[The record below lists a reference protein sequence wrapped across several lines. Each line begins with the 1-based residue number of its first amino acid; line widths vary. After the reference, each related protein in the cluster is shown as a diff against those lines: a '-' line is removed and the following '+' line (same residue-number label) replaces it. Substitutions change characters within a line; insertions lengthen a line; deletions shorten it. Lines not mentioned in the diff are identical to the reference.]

1 MPWSKI
7 WSIKLFYA
15 TPRDQITWLK
25 IMHRNLFLAGNL
37 VDEDNTCR
45 ACEEKENII
54 HLVQCR
60 KIRKAFWEPLTRL
73 MLAMG
78 FTVPPEQR
86 ENEAFWLLGRLT
98 YKDVVSPAQAGI
110 MFIAWRCLYAA
121 IVHSRVDK
129 TPLRLTSAYNRT
141 LQMTITRL
149 RAYGEFWRRWTR
161 INHFTGNKSVF
172 PENKRKRVV
181 IKMAADST
189 YTIHYLLLQ
198 EYHATVSVARQ
209 ASI

>member
-1 MPWSKI
+1 MREKNWVTPERLELKMPWSKI
-7 WSIKLFYA
+7 WSIKSFYA

-25 IMHRNLFLAGNL
+25 SMHRNLFLAGNL
-37 VDEDNTCR
+37 VNEDTTCR
-45 ACEEKENII
+45 ACEEKENIM
-54 HLVQCR
+54 HLVRCR

-78 FTVPPEQR
+78 FTVPPSPR

-98 YKDVVSPAQAGI
+98 YKDVVCPAQAGI

-149 RAYGEFWRRWTR
+149 RAYGEFWRRWTK
-161 INHFTGNKSVF
+161 INHFTGKKSVF

-189 YTIHYLLLQ
+189 
-198 EYHATVSVARQ
+198 
-209 ASI
+209 

>member
-1 MPWSKI
+1 MKAPTCEKNWVIPERLELKMPWSKI
-7 WSIKLFYA
+7 WSIKSFYA

-45 ACEEKENII
+45 VCAEKENIM

-78 FTVPPEQR
+78 FTVPPGPR

-98 YKDVVSPAQAGI
+98 YKDVVCPAQAGI

-129 TPLRLTSAYNRT
+129 HPYASPRHT
-141 LQMTITRL
+141 
-149 RAYGEFWRRWTR
+149 
-161 INHFTGNKSVF
+161 
-172 PENKRKRVV
+172 
-181 IKMAADST
+181 
-189 YTIHYLLLQ
+189 
-198 EYHATVSVARQ
+198 TVHSK
-209 ASI
+209 